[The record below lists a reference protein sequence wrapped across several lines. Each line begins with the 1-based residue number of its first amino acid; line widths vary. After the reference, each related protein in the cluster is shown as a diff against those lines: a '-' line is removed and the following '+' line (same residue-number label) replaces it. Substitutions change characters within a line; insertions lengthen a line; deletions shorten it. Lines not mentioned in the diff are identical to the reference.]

1 MSKIKNSSDDIHNHL
16 IMEYNKSLMK
26 MEMDLYSAR
35 QTRMLN
41 KIQRYFNSTPLRNG
55 FARWMAYAH
64 YQNKPYTISQL
75 VKEMHSN
82 RQSISK
88 MVSECE
94 IENYIIVER
103 TGKTVSCKASP
114 LLIEKIEDYC
124 TWRKF
129 LSKTIIGRTYNNL
142 TRFESWMNAEF
153 NKLN

>member
-1 MSKIKNSSDDIHNHL
+1 MSKIKNSSDDIHKHL
-16 IMEYNKSLMK
+16 VAEYNKSLMK

-75 VKEMHSN
+75 VKEMHTN

-94 IENYIIVER
+94 SENYIIVER
-103 TGKTVSCKASP
+103 RGKTVSCKASP
-114 LLIEKIEDYC
+114 LLIEKVEDYC
-124 TWRKF
+124 TWRKS
-129 LSKTIIGRTYNNL
+129 LSKQIIGRTYYNL
-142 TRFESWMNAEF
+142 TQFESWMNA
-153 NKLN
+153 

>member
-1 MSKIKNSSDDIHNHL
+1 MSKIKNSSEEIHKYLHTSF
-16 IMEYNKSLMK
+16 NKSLMK
-26 MEMDLYSAR
+26 MEMDLYSAC

-75 VKEMHSN
+75 VKEMHTN

-94 IENYIIVER
+94 IENYIIVKR
-103 TGKTVSCKASP
+103 KGKTVACQAYCSP
-114 LLIEKIEDYC
+114 L
-124 TWRKF
+124 WQF
-129 LSKTIIGRTYNNL
+129 
-142 TRFESWMNAEF
+142 AE
-153 NKLN
+153 L

>member
-1 MSKIKNSSDDIHNHL
+1 MSKIKNSSDEIHNHL
-16 IMEYNKSLMK
+16 IKEYNKSLMK

-75 VKEMHSN
+75 VKEMHTN

-94 IENYIIVER
+94 SENYIIVER
-103 TGKTVSCKASP
+103 KGKTVSCKASP
-114 LLIEKIEDYC
+114 LLIDKVNDYC
-124 TWRKF
+124 NWRKE
-129 LSKTIIGRTYNNL
+129 LTKETIGRSYYNL
-142 TRFESWMNAEF
+142 IQFERWMNQEF
-153 NKLN
+153 NR